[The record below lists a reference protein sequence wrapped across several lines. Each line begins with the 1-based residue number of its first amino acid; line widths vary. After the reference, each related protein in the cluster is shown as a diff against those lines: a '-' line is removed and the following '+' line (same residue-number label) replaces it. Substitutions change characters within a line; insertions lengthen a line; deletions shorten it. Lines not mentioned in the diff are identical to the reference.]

1 MKYVLYVLLAVVCV
15 FVVLLLAAVIHT
27 LAIKQKKADYT
38 AENAD
43 PERVEEYTEKLVKMV
58 QCETI
63 SQRGVT
69 DTDKFL
75 RFHKVLEELFPT
87 VHEKLEK
94 TEIDGNL
101 LFKWK
106 GKSDQNPILIMSHQD
121 VVAAEGEWKYPPFS
135 ATVADGKIW
144 GRGTSD
150 TKCTVMSFFQ
160 AVEELLNEGY
170 QPECDV
176 YLASSCT
183 EEIGGDGAP
192 KIVDYLEKHGVRLF
206 LVCDEGGGIIT
217 DPIGGIN
224 GNFAMV
230 GVFEKGYG
238 DVKFVAKSAGGH
250 ASAPPKNTPIVR
262 LSKFISSVENKTPFK
277 IEFMPEVEAMFKKLA
292 PYAGFGMRLIFSNLW
307 LFKPLLKKVMPLVSP
322 QAAAMLQTTI
332 AFTMSQGSSGY
343 NVIPQEASV
352 CANMRF
358 IPHQSTDESIEVITQ
373 AAKKFDIETEVIYRG
388 KPSATVDINGK
399 AFKMVEQAIDETF
412 PGVCT
417 SPYVVTGATDA
428 RFYDRICDSCVRF
441 APVIYGPE
449 QMKGMH
455 GINETIECNVLP
467 GAVDFY
473 KKIIKMQESN
483 K

>member
-192 KIVDYLEKHGVRLF
+192 KI
-206 LVCDEGGGIIT
+206 
-217 DPIGGIN
+217 
-224 GNFAMV
+224 
-230 GVFEKGYG
+230 
-238 DVKFVAKSAGGH
+238 
-250 ASAPPKNTPIVR
+250 
-262 LSKFISSVENKTPFK
+262 
-277 IEFMPEVEAMFKKLA
+277 
-292 PYAGFGMRLIFSNLW
+292 
-307 LFKPLLKKVMPLVSP
+307 
-322 QAAAMLQTTI
+322 
-332 AFTMSQGSSGY
+332 
-343 NVIPQEASV
+343 
-352 CANMRF
+352 
-358 IPHQSTDESIEVITQ
+358 
-373 AAKKFDIETEVIYRG
+373 
-388 KPSATVDINGK
+388 
-399 AFKMVEQAIDETF
+399 
-412 PGVCT
+412 
-417 SPYVVTGATDA
+417 
-428 RFYDRICDSCVRF
+428 
-441 APVIYGPE
+441 
-449 QMKGMH
+449 
-455 GINETIECNVLP
+455 
-467 GAVDFY
+467 
-473 KKIIKMQESN
+473 
-483 K
+483 